1 MGEMDNA
8 WTVERHLQ
16 GKRPEVIALYHR
28 FIELA
33 QACGPFTCAV
43 SKSAITLKGTRRGFA
58 GAILGKR
65 ALRGYLDL
73 PRRVEDARITRSA
86 PYTQRLYVHH
96 FRIDSP
102 GQLDEQFAGWLG
114 EAYQVGAGAHLSHP
128 AENRP

>member
-1 MGEMDNA
+1 MDSA

-16 GKRPEVIALYHR
+16 GKRPEVIALYRR

-33 QACGPFTCAV
+33 QACGPFTYAV

-58 GAILGKR
+58 GAILGEH

-73 PRRVEDARITRSA
+73 PRRVQDARITRSD
-86 PYTQRLYVHH
+86 PYTRHLYVHH

-114 EAYQVGAGAHLSHP
+114 EAYRVGAGTHHSNS